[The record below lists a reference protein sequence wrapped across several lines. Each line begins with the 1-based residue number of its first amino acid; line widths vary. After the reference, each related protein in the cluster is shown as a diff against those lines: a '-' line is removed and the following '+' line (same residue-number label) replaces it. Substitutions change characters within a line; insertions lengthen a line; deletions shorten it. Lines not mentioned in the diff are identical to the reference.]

1 MTLQFYGSMAL
12 QPCSST
18 ILQLYGSMI
27 LLLYGSTN
35 LRLYVPVPVSGTCVE
50 HAFIC
55 RGSVVLALLYCYSAV
70 FCCLIKALH
79 EPAVH
84 WFKRCLI
91 YWRGGSVQFNPSLI
105 FNEEVHF
112 YASSASA
119 KTVHPSL

>member
-1 MTLQFYGSMAL
+1 MRNRSLCRQLVATTDEELLELLDFVQKSPRYTLV
-12 QPCSST
+12 PT
-18 ILQLYGSMI
+18 
-27 LLLYGSTN
+27 
-35 LRLYVPVPVSGTCVE
+35 PVPVSGTCVE

-55 RGSVVLALLYCYSAV
+55 RCSVALALLYCYSAV

-91 YWRGGSVQFNPSLI
+91 YWRGGSVRFNPSLI

-112 YASSASA
+112 YASSA
-119 KTVHPSL
+119 